1 MTTGFAGRH
10 VPQLRLPEGI
20 RLEALGPGQ
29 DASLPSPPGFDHG
42 VLIENARIAPE
53 HYRMRLKAPLTSAG
67 RPGQFAMVRPAPEV
81 DAHPLLPRPM
91 AVYGYLPAV
100 EEVDLVYRVIGEG
113 TQAMSERHAGD
124 EVELVGPVGRPF
136 VLHPG
141 VTGILVVGRGIGTC
155 SLTAL
160 AQEADERG
168 LVVHGLLS
176 GRSPDVVLGADVLG
190 PFAGECWAVN
200 DVDGTSALER
210 VRPFV
215 ERTLASGGVQQ
226 AFVCGA
232 NRLIDL
238 VCEVAGPAGV
248 DVQISLEAHMA
259 CGLGYCHGCAT
270 GAFGELE
277 ESPLVCRD
285 GPVFRAS
292 KAAP

>member
-10 VPQLRLPEGI
+10 VPQLRLPKGI
-20 RLEALGPGQ
+20 RLEPLELNLAVP
-29 DASLPSPPGFDHG
+29 LPPPGFERS
-42 VLIENARIAPE
+42 VLVENDRVAPD
-53 HYRMRLKAPLTSAG
+53 HYRMRLRAPLTSAG

-91 AVYGYLPAV
+91 AVYGYLPATR
-100 EEVDLVYRVIGEG
+100 EIDLVYRVIGEG
-113 TQAMSERHAGD
+113 TLAMSERRAGD

-136 VLHPG
+136 VLNPG
-141 VTGILVVGRGIGTC
+141 AEGVLVVGRGIGVC
-155 SLTAL
+155 SITAL
-160 AQEADERG
+160 AENASELGLAVFG
-168 LVVHGLLS
+168 LVS
-176 GRSPDVVLGADVLG
+176 GRSPDVVLGADLLAQ
-190 PFAGECWAVN
+190 FAREYQAVN
-200 DVDGTSALER
+200 DLDGTSSVER

-215 ERTLASGGVQQ
+215 ERILASGGVQQ

-238 VCEVAGPAGV
+238 VCEAAGSRDV
-248 DVQISLEAHMA
+248 EVQISLEAHMA

-285 GPVFRAS
+285 GPVFKAS
-292 KAAP
+292 KVAP